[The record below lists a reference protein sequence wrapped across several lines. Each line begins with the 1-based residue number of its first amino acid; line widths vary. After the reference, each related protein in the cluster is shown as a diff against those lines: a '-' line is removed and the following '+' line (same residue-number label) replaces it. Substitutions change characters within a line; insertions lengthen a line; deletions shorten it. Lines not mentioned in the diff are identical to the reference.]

1 MLLGVHM
8 PPPPPLLLLLL
19 LGVTVPAQTRW

>member
-19 LGVTVPAQTRW
+19 GVTVPAQTRW